1 MWSGQLQGE
10 MRFGRAHQGLPKGF
24 LFILAAAR
32 ADAQDQ
38 IGKSILWQEIGHGI
52 MRTGP

>member
-10 MRFGRAHQGLPKGF
+10 MRLSRAHQGFPKSC

-38 IGKSILWQEIGHGI
+38 IGKSISGK
-52 MRTGP
+52 RSATA